1 MTLDNTNTRE
11 TWSHTRVSGV
21 EVADKQ
27 LPNNAKQARAIIE
40 IPNELATPYVPSRG
54 RKYG

>member
-1 MTLDNTNTRE
+1 
-11 TWSHTRVSGV
+11 V